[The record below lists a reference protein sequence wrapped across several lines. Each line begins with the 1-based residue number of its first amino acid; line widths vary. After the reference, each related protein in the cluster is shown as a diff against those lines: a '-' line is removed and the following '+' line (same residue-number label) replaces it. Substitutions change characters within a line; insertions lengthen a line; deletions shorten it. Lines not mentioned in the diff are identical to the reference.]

1 METTGYQ
8 KLSRFMVDEQYAIFR
23 KFRVLANRDLLY
35 LQAELAQLEAEFAG
49 LSDRDRKTEGEHEL
63 YDANWYLLSTSKN
76 RENDGQQWEKALEI
90 RKKLKEYCSRSRS
103 RINKSEKLIKSPDD
117 CASRYAAMLNTPQAR
132 KRDITMLKNWISR
145 PDLGGGIP
153 FSGDDL
159 SPVGKNVYD
168 DTFADDIMILKDRD
182 GESDPFTRIL
192 AGPVFHG
199 LEKLVRYMKVC

>member
-23 KFRVLANRDLLY
+23 KFRLLANRDLLY
-35 LQAELAQLEAEFAG
+35 LQAELAQLEAEFSD
-49 LSDRDRKTEGEHEL
+49 LSDRDRKTEGEQEL

-90 RKKLKEYCSRSRS
+90 RKKLREYCSRPRS
-103 RINKSEKLIKSPDD
+103 RINESNKLIKSPDD

-132 KRDITMLKNWISR
+132 KRDVTMLKNWISR

-168 DTFADDIMILKDRD
+168 NVFADDIMILKDRD

-199 LEKLVRYMKVC
+199 LEKLLRYMKVC